1 MITLK
6 TLHLAT
12 KQEVFDQ
19 VVTHLRTQR
28 CKSISKGGTCQYRS
42 EAPHS
47 RVLKC
52 AAGCLIADEEYI
64 PSMERNTWGNLR
76 KRKLVPRRHFRL
88 IVALQ
93 TIHDMRHSLAWER
106 EFRKTAGDFG
116 LSYAP
121 PVVGL

>member
-6 TLHLAT
+6 TLRLAT

-19 VVTHLRTQR
+19 VVTHLRTQGCR
-28 CKSISKGGTCQYRS
+28 SISKSGACRYRF

-64 PSMERNTWGNLR
+64 PSMEQNTWGNLYE
-76 KRKLVPRRHFRL
+76 RKLVPRSHFGL

-93 TIHDMRHSLAWER
+93 TIHDIMYSLDWER